1 MFAGRTHNRYLY
13 IPHICLLNNVGNTHL
28 SIGLDTFSARH
39 IIESLHEI
47 AIARQRTIIISIHQ
61 PRYDIFQYFDDII
74 LLAKG
79 CLIWAGDRTEMLKHL
94 ESVGYVCP
102 HLVNP
107 ADFILDLTS
116 IDVS

>member
-1 MFAGRTHNRYLY
+1 ML
-13 IPHICLLNNVGNTHL
+13 V
-28 SIGLDTFSARH
+28 GLDTFSARH

-47 AIARQRTIIISIHQ
+47 AQSRSRTIVISIHQ

-79 CLIWAGDRTEMLKHL
+79 CLIWSGTRQDMLRHL
-94 ESVGYVCP
+94 EGVGCVCP
-102 HLVNP
+102 YQVNP